1 MGANR
6 SSLKVR
12 PFIVILSI
20 VLIFLIILFGV
31 VLFLRVRS
39 GNPLSLLPI
48 ESQEATP
55 EGDESSAEDETEG
68 DTEIDD
74 AMTSDEISATS
85 SEDTSSTGA
94 STQDTAQSPPDTS
107 ATPTTMPT
115 PTTIPTPTSQPSTA
129 DTQPTHSGSSTIRV
143 LSSSAE
149 TNLLQNGDFELGFGD
164 NGVGLFWQSF
174 TNGGAKYIFTAEGWP
189 SAIHE
194 GQAAQRMSINE
205 ATQADRYAGLYQTVT
220 VLPNQTYRL
229 RLHGQ
234 VRSQAG
240 DIKESQYGYRMQYAL
255 DFTGSNNW
263 QNIHSEDW
271 VELPWDEQLID
282 GSNVTF
288 LSYEQTIV
296 PPGSKLTLFIRAW
309 QKWATPAEGQYTLD
323 SLSLVGQSPTLAISD
338 QSLPLTGDGFDSLVD
353 LTDPR
358 LWISL
363 LFLVFL
369 IGGAIWQNKR
379 RRCVGQ
385 WWMISVISY

>member
-6 SSLKVR
+6 SNLKLR
-12 PFIVILSI
+12 PFIIILSI
-20 VLIFLIILFGV
+20 ILIFLIILFGAL
-31 VLFLRVRS
+31 LFLRVRT

-55 EGDESSAEDETEG
+55 AGDESSAEDETDG

-74 AMTSDEISATS
+74 SMTSDELSATS
-85 SEDTSSTGA
+85 SEDTSSTSV
-94 STQDTAQSPPDTS
+94 STQDAAQSPSEAS
-107 ATPTTMPT
+107 ATPT
-115 PTTIPTPTSQPSTA
+115 TTIPTPTSQPSTA
-129 DTQPTHSGSSTIRV
+129 DTQPTHSGSSALGV

-194 GQAAQRMSINE
+194 GQAAQRMNIYE

-220 VLPNQTYRL
+220 VLPHQTYRL

-234 VRSQAG
+234 VRSQTG

-255 DFTGSNNW
+255 DFTGSAHW

-296 PPGSKLTLFIRAW
+296 PTGSKLTLFIRAW
-309 QKWATPAEGQYTLD
+309 QKWAIPAEGQYTLD
-323 SLSLVGQSPTLAISD
+323 SLSLVGQSPTLATSD
-338 QSLPLTGDGFDSLVD
+338 QSLPPTGDGSNSLVD

-363 LFLVFL
+363 LFLVLL
-369 IGGAIWQNKR
+369 IGCPMWQNKR
-379 RRCVGQ
+379 NRYVGQ
-385 WWMISVISY
+385 MVDD